1 VEVAR
6 ETLTRWWLAFAD
18 GVGSFIEEAIFR
30 LRLAL
35 DVLVGRVPQRAERRW
50 WNRAAEAPVLID
62 TYSWID
68 ERLIF
73 SVVVWPPLESAP
85 RTAERDFRERVEEV
99 LEVIGKGASEK
110 LWSTR
115 WEVSELAWDN
125 EREVWVDGDGHHY
138 DGARFHDYS
147 RSGARGEG
155 GIADA

>member
-1 VEVAR
+1 VG
-6 ETLTRWWLAFAD
+6 LAF
-18 GVGSFIEEAIFR
+18 
-30 LRLAL
+30 
-35 DVLVGRVPQRAERRW
+35 DVIVGRVPQVVERRF
-50 WNRAAEAPVLID
+50 WNRATEAPVLID
-62 TYSWID
+62 TWD
-68 ERLIF
+68 WTNERLLF
-73 SVVVWPPLESAP
+73 SVLVWPALESAP

-125 EREVWVDGDGHHY
+125 EREVWVDGDDHHY